1 MKRSYE
7 VRFSALAAFVAAM
20 MVATSALADTPIT
33 SFTPGDLVVLRGGDA
48 THSNNSAAPD
58 ASGEVPTYLDEY
70 TPNGTYAGT
79 ITVPGL
85 TLPGQTASSH
95 EGGLNLSANGQF
107 LIFGG
112 YDTPAGATPHA
123 VDGTENNVIAR
134 IGVTAA
140 SLNTSTIIAGAATP
154 NSVTSKT
161 GQFLRAVNSV
171 DGNNFY
177 VANKFL
183 TSANGANVGT
193 STDGAGILYV
203 TGVGSGATA
212 QTLQPG
218 VDWRSLVITNN
229 TLYGGTGSSSVGTH
243 GGYLIGTAGTLP
255 TPANVTV
262 AAASTTLTHT
272 LLTNYSGGQSASN
285 MALVQVAT
293 SDASAKN
300 QNGLNVL
307 YTVGDQSVA
316 GITKYYFDGTTWQP
330 ANSQVALNAT
340 NVNNPTGLIAQID
353 PSNSAWVDL
362 FVSGTNGIYSY
373 IDKSGDPLT
382 GLGANVFT
390 PIATPL
396 SSDYAFYGMA
406 PAPKAVPEPSSL
418 ILAGAGAVGLLEGWR
433 RRRQTVRQ

>member
-1 MKRSYE
+1 MKRRNV
-7 VRFSALAAFVAAM
+7 VRFSALVAFAAAM
-20 MVATSALADTPIT
+20 TVVSVASADTPIT

-48 THSNNSAAPD
+48 THSNNLVAPD

-70 TPNGTYAGT
+70 APNGTYAGT
-79 ITVPGL
+79 ISVPGL

-107 LIFGG
+107 LTFGG

-140 SLNTSTIIAGAATP
+140 SLNTSTIIAGSAS
-154 NSVTSKT
+154 NSQT

-177 VANKFL
+177 VLDKFL
-183 TSANGANVGT
+183 NSANGASVGT
-193 STDGAGILYV
+193 STDNAGLLYV
-203 TGVGSGATA
+203 TGVGPSATK

-218 VDWRSLVITNN
+218 TDWRNVVIANN

-243 GGYLIGTAGTLP
+243 GCYLIGTAGTLP

-262 AAASTTLTHT
+262 SAASTTLTHT
-272 LLTNYSGGQSASN
+272 LLTNFSGGQSASN

-293 SDASAKN
+293 SDAAAKI

-353 PSNSAWVDL
+353 PSNSSWVDL

-382 GLGANVFT
+382 GVGANVFT
-390 PIATPL
+390 PIAAPL

-418 ILAGAGAVGLLEGWR
+418 ILAGAGAVGLLAGWR
-433 RRRQTVRQ
+433 RRRQNVQR